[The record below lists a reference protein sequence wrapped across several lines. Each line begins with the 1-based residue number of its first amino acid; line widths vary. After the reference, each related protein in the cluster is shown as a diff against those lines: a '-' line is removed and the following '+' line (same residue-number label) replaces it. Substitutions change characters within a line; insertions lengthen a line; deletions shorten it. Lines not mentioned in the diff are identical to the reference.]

1 MALKGTNQEFG
12 RPYNRRIVFETIR
25 LKGPISRAA
34 IAREIGLTSQTV
46 SNITKEL
53 EDAGLLVARR
63 APPNGRGQPG
73 TTLAVDANGGLAIGL
88 HLAPNRIRS
97 VLVNLAGEIIGES
110 ARELPTLLPGKVF
123 PIVGELIGEMR
134 GLRPL
139 GRHLG
144 VGLAMPGP
152 FGVESM
158 SFVGPTTLEGWGGVP
173 IEEKLEESA
182 RLPAFIGVD
191 SGAAALGERLYGA
204 GRRHKDFFY
213 VFFGVGLGGGTVQDG
228 VLWPGAFGNA
238 GEIGHFPLVEGGE
251 PCPCGGRGCLERYV
265 SADALHRRLKSAG
278 IDPASVSLTA
288 LEREHHP
295 ALEAWI
301 EEAGPLLARAVAI
314 VENLLDPEVVI
325 LGGSLPPPVI
335 ERLIRAAEPLPPS
348 VSRRVGR
355 RTPRLIR
362 SEVGID
368 AALLGAAVLA
378 ISGVLSPRFGF
389 LFADGD
395 RSRDP
400 IMARPERPYLR
411 AV

>member
-1 MALKGTNQEFG
+1 M
-12 RPYNRRIVFETIR
+12 
-25 LKGPISRAA
+25 RA
-34 IAREIGLTSQTV
+34 
-46 SNITKEL
+46 
-53 EDAGLLVARR
+53 
-63 APPNGRGQPG
+63 
-73 TTLAVDANGGLAIGL
+73 
-88 HLAPNRIRS
+88 
-97 VLVNLAGEIIGES
+97 
-110 ARELPTLLPGKVF
+110 
-123 PIVGELIGEMR
+123 
-134 GLRPL
+134 LRPQ

-158 SFVGPTTLEGWGGVP
+158 SFVGPTTMEGWGGVP
-173 IEEKLEESA
+173 IQAKLEESA

-204 GRRHKDFFY
+204 GRKHKDFFY
-213 VFFGVGLGGGTVQDG
+213 VFFGVGLGGGT
-228 VLWPGAFGNA
+228 
-238 GEIGHFPLVEGGE
+238 IR
-251 PCPCGGRGCLERYV
+251 GRR
-265 SADALHRRLKSAG
+265 APARRLRQCRRDRAFPDCRRRRALPVRRPRLSRTLRLAG
-278 IDPASVSLTA
+278 RA
-288 LEREHHP
+288 LPPPEIRRHRP
-295 ALEAWI
+295 RRGLARRPRARAPSGLGRLDRGG
-301 EEAGPLLARAVAI
+301 GPLLARAVAI

-325 LGGSLPPPVI
+325 VGGGLPPTVI

-355 RTPRLIR
+355 KTPRLIR

-400 IMARPERPYLR
+400 IMARPAERPYLR
-411 AV
+411 AM